1 MFNLINTLTN
11 VCQFVVIRQLSI
23 NHNFTNTCT
32 LLRTPVVR
40 KCQMKEPKDQA
51 RIHHLKGFCLQQ
63 NTLFEQSSLSSR
75 NVSS

>member
-32 LLRTPVVR
+32 LQRTPVVLSYANFVKR
-40 KCQMKEPKDQA
+40 LHMFLHNISNPGEV
-51 RIHHLKGFCLQQ
+51 L
-63 NTLFEQSSLSSR
+63 LF
-75 NVSS
+75 